1 MQFAVADFCPATP
14 RRGISFA
21 RYTTPSRSANRDRR
35 GRERGGG
42 YSPKGSDMSVT
53 IYHNAMCGTSRG
65 ALGIIREK
73 GIEPTVIEYLKTPL
87 SKDQLKAL
95 IAKMGVAVK
104 DVVRW
109 KEKDAVAQAGI
120 SETSSDDALL
130 EAMAKFPILMNRPI
144 VMTSKGVKLCRP
156 SDTVAGLL

>member
-1 MQFAVADFCPATP
+1 
-14 RRGISFA
+14 
-21 RYTTPSRSANRDRR
+21 
-35 GRERGGG
+35 
-42 YSPKGSDMSVT
+42 MSVT
-53 IYHNAMCGTSRG
+53 IYHNTMCGTSRG

-95 IAKMGVAVK
+95 IAQMGVPVK

-120 SETSSDDALL
+120 GETSSDDALL

-144 VMTSKGVKLCRP
+144 VVTDKGVKLCRP

>member
-1 MQFAVADFCPATP
+1 
-14 RRGISFA
+14 
-21 RYTTPSRSANRDRR
+21 
-35 GRERGGG
+35 
-42 YSPKGSDMSVT
+42 MSVT

-95 IAKMGVAVK
+95 VARMGVPVK

-144 VMTSKGVKLCRP
+144 VATDKGVKLCRP

>member
-1 MQFAVADFCPATP
+1 
-14 RRGISFA
+14 
-21 RYTTPSRSANRDRR
+21 
-35 GRERGGG
+35 
-42 YSPKGSDMSVT
+42 MSVT

-95 IAKMGVAVK
+95 IAQMGVPVK

-120 SETSSDDALL
+120 NETSSDDALL

-144 VMTSKGVKLCRP
+144 VATDKGVKLCRP